1 MFSPFFYD
9 PLIYLFLYS
18 VSIAGLDLLATA
30 GDAHVT
36 VFHIIRDGGSGCQQ
50 CILPDSYRS
59 DQIDIAA
66 DEGAILDRRTILVLT
81 VVIDRNDTTAK
92 VQPAAD
98 IRIPYIGQM
107 CTLAAGAKGRVLE
120 LDEITDPTVF
130 CNGCV
135 IAQMAHRT
143 NGRFRTDTAFHDL
156 TGIDRHLIGNGR
168 ISQERV
174 R

>member
-1 MFSPFFYD
+1 MLELSANTNVFSIF
-9 PLIYLFLYS
+9 LRSSLHLF
-18 VSIAGLDLLATA
+18 VFVFCSIASLDLLATA

-50 CILPDSYRS
+50 IIISPTVYRS

-92 VQPAAD
+92 VDPAAD

-107 CTLAAGAKGRVLE
+107 CTLAAGAKVKLLNSTKLPIRQ
-120 LDEITDPTVF
+120 F
-130 CNGCV
+130 S
-135 IAQMAHRT
+135 AMA
-143 NGRFRTDTAFHDL
+143 
-156 TGIDRHLIGNGR
+156 
-168 ISQERV
+168 V
-174 R
+174 